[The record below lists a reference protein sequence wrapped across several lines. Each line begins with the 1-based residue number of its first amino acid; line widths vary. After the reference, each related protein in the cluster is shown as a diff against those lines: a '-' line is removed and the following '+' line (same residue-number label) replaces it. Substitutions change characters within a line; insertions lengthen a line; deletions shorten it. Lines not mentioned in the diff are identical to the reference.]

1 MEPTA
6 VMIHDSNE
14 TAPNWAM
21 LDGNMMMPEPIILTD
36 TRVVSP
42 TRLIFL
48 LDSAIDLSLF
58 FAWHWRGQQPRLPA
72 RSG

>member
-1 MEPTA
+1 
-6 VMIHDSNE
+6 
-14 TAPNWAM
+14 M
-21 LDGNMMMPEPIILTD
+21 LDGNMMMPDPIMLTD

-58 FAWHWRGQQPRLPA
+58 CTWHWRGQQPRLLVG
-72 RSG
+72 SG